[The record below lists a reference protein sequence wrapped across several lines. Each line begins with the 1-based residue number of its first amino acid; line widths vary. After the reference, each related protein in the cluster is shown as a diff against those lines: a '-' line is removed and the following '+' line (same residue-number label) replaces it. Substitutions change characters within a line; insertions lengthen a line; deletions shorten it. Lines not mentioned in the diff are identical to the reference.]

1 MGSLQCFLVIILF
14 QAYRTLFFHE
24 VALDLKVHKSLIV
37 FDKLSAEIVGLI
49 YCLFTSIGF
58 EIFDK
63 LNNKS
68 GVGMFSHVLGVLE
81 WGDVLCLSKG
91 TYK

>member
-1 MGSLQCFLVIILF
+1 M
-14 QAYRTLFFHE
+14 
-24 VALDLKVHKSLIV
+24 ALDLKVHKSLIV
-37 FDKLSAEIVGLI
+37 FGKLSAEIVGLI

-81 WGDVLCLSKG
+81 
-91 TYK
+91 